1 MFALCMERQ
10 PAGSYLHPPQD
21 TAPGSCGDTALDT
34 MAQPEGLEKVS
45 IGFCRN
51 ADVQPRTTGSKQSI
65 LLLGGKEVFQ
75 QSHSVPIE
83 NTEFVDA
90 ALPPKVQ
97 LEVGEQSPAGSVQM
111 QQLLRDR
118 YGWSCTIQ
126 SHMCAFVLC
135 SLSFPDQAKKTVN
148 ITEENPACLVVWS
161 CCWEGNG
168 SPLITTLPWG
178 PQMPQPCWM

>member
-1 MFALCMERQ
+1 MYGEAACGFL
-10 PAGSYLHPPQD
+10 PASSTQD

-118 YGWSCTIQ
+118 YGWSCTIR
-126 SHMCAFVLC
+126 SHTCTFVLC